1 MTENA
6 NPPAESTVPQATQ
19 VASSGH
25 RIRGLLL
32 LLATL
37 ALLAFG
43 IWWGVYRWNHSI
55 TDDAFVQSRLVN
67 LAPMVPGHAA
77 EILVEEGQSI
87 RWGEV
92 LARIDPL
99 PYEREVEIARSK
111 LAVAEAELQVRETSL
126 ARLRETVPVRIAI
139 AEAEL
144 KIAQDDQRKAQRALE
159 LTNQDVDKGI
169 DAAQAELQ
177 AASAVLTNAKEDYR
191 RYSNLFEAQS
201 VSLRR
206 FEEATK
212 DFKTAEAGVGVA
224 QAKLAQAQASRNEIE
239 IAREELSSAGR
250 QQARAQEA
258 VALARIG
265 QLEIEEAQRQ
275 VEVARR
281 AVTEADR
288 NLSLAVTRLGYTT
301 ITAPFDGVVV
311 KRYRN
316 LGDYVTSGAPILTVF
331 NPELVYVTANLEET
345 RLEGVAPGN
354 EVEIHIDAFWRP
366 FRGRVLWI
374 GSATSANFSL
384 IPRDVSSGEFTKIV
398 QRVPVRIWIEK
409 DERWP
414 LLKPGLSATIYIA
427 HGPGD
432 PEWAAQA
439 AAEQLAIERQ
449 AAPPFSMPPER
460 GEAP

>member
-19 VASSGH
+19 VTSSGH
-25 RIRGLLL
+25 RIRMLLL
-32 LLATL
+32 LLTTL
-37 ALLAFG
+37 ALLVFG
-43 IWWGVYRWNHSI
+43 IWWGVYRWNHSV

-92 LARIDPL
+92 LARIDPV

-111 LAVAEAELQVRETSL
+111 LAVAEAELQVRETTL

-250 QQARAQEA
+250 QQSRAQEA

-316 LGDYVTSGAPILTVF
+316 VGDYVTSGAPILTVF

-374 GSATSANFSL
+374 GSATAANFSL

-398 QRVPVRIWIEK
+398 QRVPVRIWIKK

-432 PEWAAQA
+432 PDWAAQA
-439 AAEQLAIERQ
+439 TAEQLAIERQ

-460 GEAP
+460 GETP